1 MIRSLSLLL
10 AAITVL
16 CISGCS
22 KAPTKTTDSPAIVAA
37 KGISELAP
45 ADALPATKA
54 AYSQFIDVRT
64 PEEFASGHADR
75 ARNIPLDQLKANL
88 DKLEKNE
95 PVYLICQSGRRS
107 REAAEILVA
116 NGFSQAINIT
126 GGTNAWQEAGLPMA
140 K

>member
-1 MIRSLSLLL
+1 MRRSVFLLL
-10 AAITVL
+10 AVMMMF

-22 KAPTKTTDSPAIVAA
+22 KAPTKTTDSPTIVTA
-37 KGISELAP
+37 KGVSELTP
-45 ADALPATKA
+45 AQALPGTKA
-54 AYSQFIDVRT
+54 AYAQFIDVRT
-64 PEEFASGHADR
+64 AEEFAAGHADR
-75 ARNIPLDQLKANL
+75 ARNIPLDQLKTNL

-126 GGTNAWQEAGLPMA
+126 GGTNAWQEAGLPMV

>member
-1 MIRSLSLLL
+1 MRITFYLLL
-10 AAITVL
+10 VVVMMF

-22 KAPTKTTDSPAIVAA
+22 KAPSKTTDSPTIVAA
-37 KGISELAP
+37 KGISEITPEEARP
-45 ADALPATKA
+45 AVEA
-54 AYSQFIDVRT
+54 AYAQFVDVRT
-64 PEEFASGHADR
+64 AEEFATGHAYR
-75 ARNIPLDQLKANL
+75 ARNIPLDQLAANL

-107 REAAEILVA
+107 KQAAEILVA
-116 NGFSQAINIT
+116 NGFGQAISIT